1 MGNPTSGIALAQ
13 GADRMRPNTPDRAVR
28 RVVIAV
34 LLAGLAAGASVAG
47 AQDVTPPSVPTGLV
61 AAATQTSV
69 TFSWDAATDDVG
81 VTGYRLY
88 KFFKGRFPSLNR
100 WDLVQDGLVATS
112 AVVTVNGTY
121 AVSARD
127 GAGNES
133 ARSASAD
140 AELLTLP
147 TCRFHDPTGTGWVPS
162 VIVGIPV
169 GLFFDGYGNP
179 LPVLSLE
186 SGPDG
191 MTFQP
196 TAVAG
201 EYQASWTPAVGQ
213 ETALYPATQPAQNVT
228 IRATS
233 SEGTA
238 TCALDVPVWPLGTD
252 VTPPAPVPNVRVS
265 GVWAHGAHLDWDAA
279 SDDYGVAGYHIYQQ
293 KYCSRGQP
301 PPCGVPLVGTTTPDV
316 LSFDVTTLLAGYGY
330 TLFVRAFDFF
340 GNEIDY
346 WGLVSQVQI
355 HTPADTGPTPTP
367 GATATPGPTPTPSDV
382 ADADGDGVAD
392 VFDDCP
398 AIANPGQ
405 EDLDGDGLGN
415 PCDPADAGLGVK
427 RAVLR
432 ASRSGL
438 GTIAVTGEIRTSPPA
453 DVFGVASGLLAR
465 VRDGGTSD
473 TTIAWTASD
482 CETGPSGRI
491 RCADPA
497 GTAQITLRPLAAD
510 PTLVKYQLR
519 VTGAPLVPPFVPGVV
534 VQLTNDATAIDRLGS
549 AVDCKAS
556 AAALSCK

>member
-1 MGNPTSGIALAQ
+1 MSPNPARRASRRAVVAVLAALA
-13 GADRMRPNTPDRAVR
+13 
-28 RVVIAV
+28 
-34 LLAGLAAGASVAG
+34 LAASAAQ
-47 AQDVTPPSVPTGLV
+47 AQDTTPPSAPTGFTV
-61 AAATQTSV
+61 AAATQSSV
-69 TFSWDAATDDVG
+69 TLSWDVASDDVG
-81 VTGYRLY
+81 VTSYRLY
-88 KFFKGRFPSLNR
+88 KFFKGRFVSLNR

-121 AVSARD
+121 AVTARD
-127 GAGNES
+127 AAGNES
-133 ARSASAD
+133 ARSASAV
-140 AELLTLP
+140 ATLLTLP

-162 VIVGIPV
+162 VIVGVPV
-169 GLFFDGYGNP
+169 SLFFDGFGNP
-179 LPVLSLE
+179 LPALSLE

-191 MTFQP
+191 MTFQA

-201 EYQASWTPAVGQ
+201 EYQASWTPDVGQ
-213 ETALYPATQPAQNVT
+213 ETAPYPAPLPAQNVT

-252 VTPPAPVPNVRVS
+252 VTPPGPVPNVRVS

-301 PPCGVPLVGTTTPDV
+301 PPCGIPLVGTTAPDV

-330 TLFVRAFDFF
+330 TLYVRAFDAF

-367 GATATPGPTPTPSDV
+367 GATATPGPTPTPSGL
-382 ADADGDGVAD
+382 ADLDGDGVAD
-392 VFDDCP
+392 ASDDCP

-415 PCDPADAGLGVK
+415 PCDPVDASLTVK

-432 ASRSGL
+432 ASRAGA
-438 GTIAVTGEIRTSPPA
+438 GTIVVAGEIRTASPA
-453 DVFGVASGLLAR
+453 DTFGVASGLLAR
-465 VRDGGTSD
+465 VRDAGSSD
-473 TTIAWTASD
+473 TTISWTASD
-482 CETGPSGRI
+482 CEAGPTGRI
-491 RCADPA
+491 RCSDPTGA
-497 GTAQITLRPLAAD
+497 AQITLRAAASD
-510 PTLVKYQLR
+510 PTLFKYQLH
-519 VTGAPLVPPFVPGVV
+519 VSGAPLAPPFAPGIA
-534 VQLTNDATAIDRLGS
+534 VQLTSDATAIDRLGS
-549 AVDCKAS
+549 ATDCKTS